1 MARILHQYVERGQL
15 HVDVIFRSKPLQVAV
30 FEFGWRRLALRRC
43 GDSSQQQPE
52 CEDGPF
58 HMLLGF
64 KHFLSV

>member
-1 MARILHQYVERGQL
+1 MVDSFLGQAEEGNKTAL
-15 HVDVIFRSKPLQVAV
+15 LKLKPLQVAV